1 MLRDLGIMMPNQDE
15 SLNFYAA
22 GLTFLIGTG
31 TVVAI
36 LVAVIVMRFL

>member
-1 MLRDLGIMMPNQDE
+1 MPNQDE

-22 GLTFLIGTG
+22 GLTLLIGTG

-36 LVAVIVMRFL
+36 LATVIVLRLL